1 MSSAPEREWGQLMLV
16 LLNKSTDIK
25 AEPLDVGE
33 GKFHLVDVVSQTQGA
48 PVSAGIAEIWKS
60 APVEFDYASDCA
72 VCYMIEGEIT
82 LTEGDETF
90 RFGPGDVVYIPQDR
104 SLVVLWETDSYGK
117 FFYVTYPH
125 WR

>member
-1 MSSAPEREWGQLMLV
+1 MLV

-33 GKFHLVDVVSQTQGA
+33 GKFHLVDVVSHTQGA